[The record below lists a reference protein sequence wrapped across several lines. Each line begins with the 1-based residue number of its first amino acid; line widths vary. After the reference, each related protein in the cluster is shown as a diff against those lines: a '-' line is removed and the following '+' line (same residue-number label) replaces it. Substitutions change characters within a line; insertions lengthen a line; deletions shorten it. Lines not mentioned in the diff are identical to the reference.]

1 MKVMTGFRIVSA
13 LAVFWGAGMEM
24 TLLWHISDVLMGGN
38 GVDQHSGD
46 PDTVQYCSKNIK
58 RLRNTDSAEKESCI
72 FQ

>member
-1 MKVMTGFRIVSA
+1 MN
-13 LAVFWGAGMEM
+13 
-24 TLLWHISDVLMGGN
+24 GGN